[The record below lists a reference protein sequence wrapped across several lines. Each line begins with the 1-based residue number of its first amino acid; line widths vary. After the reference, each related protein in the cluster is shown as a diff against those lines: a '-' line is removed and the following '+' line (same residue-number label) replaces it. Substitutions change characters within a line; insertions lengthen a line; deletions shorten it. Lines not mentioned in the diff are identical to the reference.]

1 MENFAETTEKKSVGK
16 EIFEWVQAIVIAFVI
31 AMFLR
36 TYCFTMVKVD
46 GSSMVPTLHDKDML
60 FVWRMN
66 YEPQVGDII
75 IFRPAVNEN
84 TPYVKRVI
92 ATEGQSVN
100 IQYNEQLGYAEVFVD
115 GVKLDEDYINEKI
128 EFGHIGNGVYPCI
141 VPNDCVFVMG
151 DNRNN
156 SSDSRLQSVGM
167 VTEDSIIGKAMA
179 RILPLDAIGGL
190 K

>member
-1 MENFAETTEKKSVGK
+1 MENNTEAKEKKRLAM
-16 EIFEWVQAIVIAFVI
+16 EIFEWVQAIVVAFVI

-36 TYCFTMVKVD
+36 TYVFTLVD
-46 GSSMVPTLHDKDML
+46 VSGSSMVPTLHNQDKL

-66 YEPQVGDII
+66 YNPEVGDII
-75 IFRPAVNEN
+75 IFRPAANEN

-115 GVKLDEDYINEKI
+115 GEKLEEDYINEKI
-128 EFGHIGNGVYPCI
+128 EYGHIGNGVYPCV

-156 SSDSRLQSVGM
+156 SSDSRLSSVGM
-167 VTEDSIIGKAMA
+167 VTRESIIGKATA
-179 RILPLDAIGGL
+179 RIWPVNAIGGL